1 MCIFYCN
8 ICSVKKSLVFFIS
21 NAYNRKSV
29 CKIQKNLVT
38 RRSSGQRWLW
48 FSAYHCRAES
58 PNICKYLS
66 KFGQNCKLFKIQ
78 QALWDKM
85 AKRANVENLMTKYL
99 ERDSVKR
106 CWTTIVFF
114 RNFIMFMLCFFG
126 RLINFWCQTKNVI
139 DFDLCVQLVKKNINN
154 LFLFVLF

>member
-1 MCIFYCN
+1 MCVFYCN
-8 ICSVKKSLVFFIS
+8 ICSVKKSLVFLYQTPTIVNLF
-21 NAYNRKSV
+21 AKFK
-29 CKIQKNLVT
+29 KIW
-38 RRSSGQRWLW
+38 WLGAHQNSADFDSALIIAVQNHQIFANTLANSAKIANFLK
-48 FSAYHCRAES
+48 FSRLCG
-58 PNICKYLS
+58 IKW
-66 KFGQNCKLFKIQ
+66 Q
-78 QALWDKM
+78 
-85 AKRANVENLMTKYL
+85 KRANVENLMTKYL

>member
-1 MCIFYCN
+1 M
-8 ICSVKKSLVFFIS
+8 FFIVTFAAWR
-21 NAYNRKSV
+21 NLLFFLYQTPTIVNLFAKFK
-29 CKIQKNLVT
+29 KIW
-38 RRSSGQRWLW
+38 WLGAHQD
-48 FSAYHCRAES
+48 SADFDSAL
-58 PNICKYLS
+58 IIAV
-66 KFGQNCKLFKIQ
+66 QNHQIFANTL
-78 QALWDKM
+78 ANSAKM
-85 AKRANVENLMTKYL
+85 ANFLKFSRLCGIKWRKEQTLKISWPSTL
-99 ERDSVKR
+99 KR